1 GRLLIPLQ
9 YRFRFLPKG
18 KLLLMVWRENL
29 RARSLFLFYTEYV
42 YRNVQQNRGIGGYA
56 LAAQLLF

>member
-1 GRLLIPLQ
+1 GHLLIPFQ
-9 YRFRFLPKG
+9 YSLRFLPKG

-42 YRNVQQNRGIGGYA
+42 YRNVQQNRRIRAGCST
-56 LAAQLLF
+56 FV